1 MGSWA
6 SKELGDNVW
15 DRDTASSSL
24 PTGFGCGKLTQG
36 WGLFTLLHPPSI
48 LVSRCWVFLG
58 YNLAN
63 FSTISRTAAF
73 TVAWLGMVVHMVDR
87 EEVRLGSL
95 GKWAEQQDKFSIL
108 GAAGM
113 VLGLVLQL
121 ERILVGS
128 SGSRKV

>member
-1 MGSWA
+1 MARFLAW
-6 SKELGDNVW
+6 
-15 DRDTASSSL
+15 TSL
-24 PTGFGCGKLTQG
+24 V
-36 WGLFTLLHPPSI
+36 
-48 LVSRCWVFLG
+48 LV
-58 YNLAN
+58 A
-63 FSTISRTAAF
+63 
-73 TVAWLGMVVHMVDR
+73 MVDR